1 MVNIGFISTRFA
13 GQDEVSLASANW
25 AALLRATGKRLSL
38 LYGGLYNRHPDI
50 LLCVPYA
57 HFTFADNKW
66 INRCICNW
74 FSFNGRIGQPIRK
87 GTGSLKRMHHLFLKK
102 YHFVPSV
109 FLREK
114 NSSVPGQFSTVHKVT
129 SGANELWPKLLAG
142 RGFEATNAIEL
153 LIFSGNP
160 AIISMRGG
168 LCFES

>member
-1 MVNIGFISTRFA
+1 MVNTGFISTRFA
-13 GQDEVSLASANW
+13 GQDEVSLASVNW

-57 HFTFADNKW
+57 HFTFTDNNW

-74 FSFNGRIGQPIRK
+74 FSFIRK
-87 GTGSLKRMHHLFLKK
+87 GTGSLKRMHHLFFKK

-114 NSSVPGQFSTVHKVT
+114 NSSVPSQFSIVHKVT
-129 SGANELWPKLLAG
+129 LGSNELWANLLAG

-160 AIISMRGG
+160 AITSMRGG